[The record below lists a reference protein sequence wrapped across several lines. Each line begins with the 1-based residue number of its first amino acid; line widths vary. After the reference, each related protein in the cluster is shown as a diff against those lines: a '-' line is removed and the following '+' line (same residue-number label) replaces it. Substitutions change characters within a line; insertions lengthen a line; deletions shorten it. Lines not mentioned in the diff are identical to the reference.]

1 MDEWGRTVHINIFM
15 TFSWVDDRINF
26 TSTDQ
31 TYVDVN
37 RGFIE
42 SIWTPDFY
50 IYHMKEMQGL
60 NGITSLKGLTVQ
72 REDGHVKVFY
82 SMEVNVKFMCP
93 MSFHAFPFESNVC
106 KFELTSYTFNSDQIV
121 FKAFTKKSPTVILM
135 EEAIRDYEVKVE
147 YLKGGDTFKAQTAEI
162 QKTEVYKMDWQM
174 HLTRDIAFV
183 TIIMFVFRVTIPGDS
198 PWLD

>member
-1 MDEWGRTVHINIFM
+1 MDEWARTVHVNIFM

-26 TSTDQ
+26 TSRDQ

-42 SIWTPDFY
+42 SIWTPDLY

-72 REDGHVKVFY
+72 KEDGHVKVFY

-93 MSFHAFPFESNVC
+93 MSFHAFPFEINVC
-106 KFELTSYTFNSDQIV
+106 KFKLTSYTFNSDQIV

-135 EEAIRDYEVKVE
+135 EEAIRDYKVKVE

-162 QKTEVYKMDWQM
+162 QKTEVYKMDWQI
-174 HLTRDIAFV
+174 H
-183 TIIMFVFRVTIPGDS
+183 
-198 PWLD
+198 